1 MSPLQTVSLGI
12 LLSLTLGLSP
22 ALAQDEPSDAVK
34 KLEQQVNTDTKELS
48 DEEKQLADYQAQA
61 KWYEQFAQKRL
72 QNANAEK
79 LEVENR
85 LKILETAEA
94 KKTKKDPKSPAAQE
108 IAALKGWLDEEAS
121 KRRQIEATRERWKAA
136 IQSLSSKE
144 SQTKYQIDADKASL
158 EHQKEIDKEKAA
170 REAENPKPAPPQ
182 VQQNTVLMP
191 GWEQGS
197 GTIPE
202 IKPGFSP

>member
-1 MSPLQTVSLGI
+1 MSSLQTLSLGI
-12 LLSLTLGLSP
+12 LLSMCVGLLP
-22 ALAQDEPSDAVK
+22 AVAQDEPSDAVK

-48 DEEKQLADYQAQA
+48 DEEKKLADYQEQA

-72 QNANAEK
+72 QNADAEK
-79 LEVENR
+79 QEVEKR
-85 LKILETAEA
+85 LKLLEIAEA
-94 KKTKKDPKSPAAQE
+94 KKTKKDPKSASAQE
-108 IAALKGWLDEEAS
+108 ITALKGWLEEEAA

-136 IQSLSSKE
+136 IQALSSKE

-158 EHQKEIDKEKAA
+158 EHQKEIEKEKAA
-170 REAENPKPAPPQ
+170 RDAENPKPAPPQ